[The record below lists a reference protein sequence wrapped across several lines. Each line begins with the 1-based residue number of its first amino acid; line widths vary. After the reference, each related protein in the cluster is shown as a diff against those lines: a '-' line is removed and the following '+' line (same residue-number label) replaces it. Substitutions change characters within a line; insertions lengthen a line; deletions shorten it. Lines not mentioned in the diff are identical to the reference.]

1 MDELGEVHVTG
12 QRLIKEDIKE
22 KLAEL
27 VYSRTKRRPLI
38 MPVVVEV

>member
-1 MDELGEVHVTG
+1 MSELGAEHVIG

-22 KLAEL
+22 RLAEL
-27 VYSRTKRRPLI
+27 VYSRTRRRPLI